1 MQFEFFYTNLSQGGA
16 SLQRI
21 IYNSKDAQYKSL
33 FGALPTNKKCTF
45 NIDIH
50 KSENPTGATL
60 CVRADDASDF
70 SSFPMIYTETHGDY
84 MRFSCD
90 VSFDT
95 PGLYFYR
102 FEFNCSEGIRFCGV
116 RNGEA
121 FVEDWLDEW
130 QLTVYDE
137 GFDTPNWAKNKV
149 MYQIFPDRFCRSNNY
164 MYNPA
169 KNEREIV
176 DNWCAT
182 PKNQGNDFFMGNIE
196 GIIERLPFIKEMGID
211 IIYLNPIFESPENHR
226 YSTANYLNID
236 PYLGTNEDFKRL
248 CHEAEKLNIKIIL
261 DGVFSHTG
269 ADSVYFNKY
278 GHYDSCGA
286 CQGEH
291 SPYYKWYNFNEH
303 GYECW
308 WGFEN
313 LPNVNETHPD
323 YMEFIT
329 GEQGVLNFWQNIG
342 ASGWRL
348 DVADELPDEFID
360 ALRHRVKSTD
370 PDALIIGEV
379 WEDATN
385 KFAYGIRR
393 RYLLGKQ
400 LDSVMNYPWRT
411 AIIEYIKTGNAQAF
425 KDTILSI
432 EENYPKPSI
441 DCLMNIISTHDTERI
456 INATGVLHRVERS
469 QAEHYQLSEEE
480 WQRGIEGAMAAIF
493 LLFSLPGI
501 ACIYYG
507 DEVGAE
513 GFSDPY
519 CRKGYPY
526 GRENTDILNM
536 VKTLSKLRK
545 SYPDAFSSL
554 INEFNISETALSF
567 RRGDLIF
574 VINMGEKDENV
585 KISGDFVIIFG
596 ENSGKIVNEVLTI
609 PKKTYSILVSK
620 SH

>member
-1 MQFEFFYTNLSQGGA
+1 M
-16 SLQRI
+16 QRI
-21 IYNSKDAQYKSL
+21 IYNSKDTEYKSH
-33 FGALPTNKKCTF
+33 FGALPTNKKCIF
-45 NIDIH
+45 NIDILTL
-50 KSENPTGATL
+50 ENPISATL
-60 CVRADDASDF
+60 CVRADDESGHL
-70 SSFPMIYTETHGDY
+70 SFPMSYTETIGDY
-84 MRFSCD
+84 MRFSCE

-95 PGLYFYR
+95 CGLYFYR
-102 FEFNCSEGIRFCGV
+102 FEFSYPEGIRFCGM
-116 RNGEA
+116 RNGA
-121 FVEDWLDEW
+121 AYIEDWLDEW

-137 GFDTPNWAKNKV
+137 NFHTPNWAKNKV
-149 MYQIFPDRFCRSNNY
+149 MYQIFPDRFCRSSNY

-176 DNWCAT
+176 DNWFTT
-182 PKNQGNDFFMGNIE
+182 PKNQGNDFFMGNLE
-196 GIIERLPFIKEMGID
+196 GIIERLPYIKEMGTD

-226 YSTANYLNID
+226 YSTGNYLNID
-236 PYLGTNEDFKRL
+236 PYLGTNEDFERL
-248 CHEAEKLNIKIIL
+248 CREADKMGIKVIL

-269 ADSVYFNKY
+269 ADSLYFNKY

-291 SPYYKWYNFNEH
+291 SPYYKWYNFNER

-323 YMEFIT
+323 YMNFIT
-329 GEQGVLNFWQNIG
+329 GEKGVLPYWQQKG

-360 ALRHRVKSTD
+360 ALRHRVKETD
-370 PDALIIGEV
+370 KDALIIGEV

-400 LDSVMNYPWRT
+400 LDSVMNYPWRS
-411 AIIEYIKTGNAQAF
+411 AIIDYIRSGNAQNFA
-425 KDTILSI
+425 DSILTI
-432 EENYPKPSI
+432 EENYPKPAI

-456 INATGVLHRVERS
+456 INATGVLRNVDRDE
-469 QAEHYQLSEEE
+469 AEHYLLSDEE
-480 WQRGIEGAMAAIF
+480 WQRGLQGAAASMF

-501 ACIYYG
+501 ACVYYG

-513 GFSDPY
+513 GFRDPY

-526 GRENTDILNM
+526 GRENTEIFNM
-536 VKTLSKLRK
+536 VKNLSALRK
-545 SYPDAFSSL
+545 EYPDAFSTL
-554 INEFNISETALSF
+554 INEFYVSNSALTY
-567 RRGDLIF
+567 RRGDLLF
-574 VINMGEKDENV
+574 AINMGEKDENV
-585 KISGDFVIIFG
+585 KISEEFVTIFG
-596 ENSGKIVNEVLTI
+596 LDTGEIVNEILTI
-609 PKKTYSILVSK
+609 PQKSYTILVRK
-620 SH
+620 SR

>member
-1 MQFEFFYTNLSQGGA
+1 M
-16 SLQRI
+16 QRI

-33 FGALPTNKKCTF
+33 FGALPTNKKCIF

-50 KSENPTGATL
+50 ISENPTGATL
-60 CVRADDASDF
+60 CVRADEKSEHL
-70 SSFPMIYTETHGDY
+70 SFPMEYTETTGEY
-84 MRFSCD
+84 MRFSCQ
-90 VSFDT
+90 VSFDSS
-95 PGLYFYR
+95 GLYFYR
-102 FEFNCSEGIRFCGV
+102 FEFSCPEGIRFCGV
-116 RNGEA
+116 RDGKA
-121 FVEDWLDEW
+121 YVEDWLDEW

-137 GFDTPNWAKNKV
+137 NFDTPDWAKNKV
-149 MYQIFPDRFCRSNNY
+149 MYQIFPDRFCRSSNY

-176 DNWCAT
+176 DNWFSL
-182 PKNQGNDFFMGNIE
+182 PKNQGNDFFMGNLE
-196 GIIERLPFIKEMGID
+196 GIIERLPYIKEMGTD

-226 YSTANYLNID
+226 YSTGNYLNID

-248 CHEAEKLNIKIIL
+248 CIEANKIGIKIIL

-269 ADSVYFNKY
+269 ADSLYFNKY
-278 GHYDSCGA
+278 GHFDSCGA

-291 SPYYKWYNFNEH
+291 SPYYKWYNFNER

-329 GEQGVLNFWQNIG
+329 GEHGVLHYWQQNG

-360 ALRHRVKSTD
+360 ALRYRVKKTD
-370 PDALIIGEV
+370 KDALIIGEV

-393 RYLLGKQ
+393 RYLLGRQ
-400 LDSVMNYPWRT
+400 LDSVMNYPWRN
-411 AIIEYIKTGNAQAF
+411 AIIDYIKSGNAQSFA
-425 KDTILSI
+425 DSILVI
-432 EENYPKPSI
+432 EENYPKPAI

-456 INATGVLHRVERS
+456 INATGVLHNVDRAT
-469 QAEHYQLSEEE
+469 AEHYVLSSEEWE
-480 WQRGIEGAMAAIF
+480 RGIEGAKFAIF

-501 ACIYYG
+501 ACVYYG

-513 GFSDPY
+513 GFRDPY

-526 GRENTDILNM
+526 GKENTQIFDM
-536 VKTLSKLRK
+536 VKSLSALRK
-545 SYPDAFSSL
+545 EYPDAFSTL
-554 INEFNISETALSF
+554 INSFHVSNGALAY
-567 RRGDLIF
+567 RRGDLLF
-574 VINMGEKDENV
+574 AINMGEKDENI
-585 KISGDFVIIFG
+585 KISEDFVIIFG
-596 ENSGKIVNEVLTI
+596 ANSGEIVNEILTI
-609 PKKTYSILVSK
+609 PKKSYIALVRK
-620 SH
+620 SR

>member
-1 MQFEFFYTNLSQGGA
+1 M
-16 SLQRI
+16 QRI
-21 IYNSKDAQYKSL
+21 IYNSKDTQYKSL

-50 KSENPTGATL
+50 SSENPKSATL
-60 CVRADDASDF
+60 CIRADDASDF
-70 SSFPMIYTETHGDY
+70 LSISMMHTETLGEY
-84 MRFSCD
+84 MRFSAD
-90 VSFDT
+90 VSLDM

-102 FEFNCSEGIRFCGV
+102 FEFLSPEGTRFCGV
-116 RNGEA
+116 RDGKA
-121 FVEDWLDEW
+121 LVEDWLDEW
-130 QLTVYDE
+130 QLTVFDE
-137 GFDTPNWAKNKV
+137 TFDTPEWAKNKV

-176 DNWCAT
+176 DNWFST

-196 GIIERLPFIKEMGID
+196 GIIERLPYIKEMGTD

-226 YSTANYLNID
+226 YSTGDYLNID

-248 CHEAEKLNIKIIL
+248 CDEADKVGIKIIL

-269 ADSVYFNKY
+269 ADSLYFNKY
-278 GHYDSCGA
+278 NHYDSIGA

-291 SPYYKWYNFNEH
+291 SPYYKWYNFNER

-323 YMEFIT
+323 YLEFIT
-329 GEQGVLNFWQNIG
+329 GTNGVLSFWQDKG

-360 ALRHRVKSTD
+360 ALRHRVKHKN

-385 KFAYGIRR
+385 KFAYGVRR

-411 AIIEYIKTGNAQAF
+411 AIIEYIKSGNAENFAES
-425 KDTILSI
+425 ILSI
-432 EENYPKPSI
+432 EENYPRPAI

-456 INATGVLHRVERS
+456 INATGVLHNVDRNE
-469 QAEHYQLSEEE
+469 ACYYQLSDEE
-480 WQRGIEGAMAAIF
+480 WSRGIAGAASAIF

-526 GRENTDILNM
+526 GRENNDLLSL
-536 VKTLSKLRK
+536 VKSLSRIRK
-545 SYPDAFSSL
+545 AYPDAFSLL
-554 INEFNISETALSF
+554 IDKFDISGSALCY

-574 VINMGEKDENV
+574 AINMGEKDENI
-585 KISGDFVIIFG
+585 KISGEFVTIFG
-596 ENSGKIVNEVLTI
+596 EKTGEIVKEMLTI
-609 PKKTYSILVSK
+609 PQKSYKILVQK
-620 SH
+620 IR

>member
-1 MQFEFFYTNLSQGGA
+1 ME
-16 SLQRI
+16 RI
-21 IYNSKDAQYKSL
+21 IYNSKETEYKSL
-33 FGALPTNKKCTF
+33 FGAIPTNKKCTF
-45 NIDIH
+45 NIDILAT
-50 KSENPTGATL
+50 ENPTEATM
-60 CVRADDASDF
+60 CVRADEHTDF
-70 SSFPMIYTETHGDY
+70 MSIPMERAGLRGDY
-84 MRFSCD
+84 VRFSAD
-90 VSFDT
+90 VSIKSA
-95 PGLYFYR
+95 GLYFYR
-102 FEFNCSEGIRFCGV
+102 FEFACPEGTRFCGE
-116 RNGEA
+116 RDGKA
-121 FVEDWLDEW
+121 FVEDWLSEW

-137 GFDTPNWAKNKV
+137 SFSTPHWAKNKV

-169 KNEREIV
+169 KNERQIV
-176 DNWCAT
+176 DDWYAT
-182 PKNQGNDFFMGNIE
+182 PKNQGKDFFMGNIE
-196 GIIERLPFIKEMGID
+196 GIIERLPYIKEMGAD

-226 YSTANYLNID
+226 YSTGNYLNID
-236 PYLGTNEDFKRL
+236 PYLGTNEDFVRL
-248 CHEAEKLNIKIIL
+248 CHEAKKLNIRIIL

-269 ADSVYFNKY
+269 ADSLYFNKY
-278 GHYDSCGA
+278 GHYESVGA
-286 CQGEH
+286 CQGEA
-291 SPYYKWYNFNEH
+291 SPYYNWYNFNER

-329 GEQGVLNFWQNIG
+329 GEQGVLPYWQSKG

-360 ALRHRVKSTD
+360 ALRNRVKKTD
-370 PDALIIGEV
+370 KDALIIGEV

-411 AIIEYIKTGNAQAF
+411 AVINYVKTGDAAGF
-425 KDTILSI
+425 SDAVFSI
-432 EENYPKPSI
+432 EENYPKPAI

-456 INATGVLHRVERS
+456 INATGAQRYVSRDEAGDYVLS
-469 QAEHYQLSEEE
+469 ADE
-480 WQRGIEGAMAAIF
+480 WSRGIEGAKAAMF

-501 ACIYYG
+501 ACVYYG

-526 GRENTDILNM
+526 SRENLEIFEL
-536 VKTLSKLRK
+536 VKELAELRK
-545 SYPDAFSSL
+545 KYPEDFSCL
-554 INEFNISETALSF
+554 IEKMDISGGALCYD
-567 RRGDLIF
+567 RGRLTF
-574 VINMGEKDENV
+574 VINMSDKEEIITKNEN
-585 KISGDFVIIFG
+585 SVIICNKNEIEF
-596 ENSGKIVNEVLTI
+596 VNGVLTI
-609 PKKTYSILVSK
+609 PKKSYAVLIRK
-620 SH
+620 SQ

>member
-1 MQFEFFYTNLSQGGA
+1 M
-16 SLQRI
+16 QRI

-50 KSENPTGATL
+50 ISENPTGAAL
-60 CVRADDASDF
+60 CVRADEKSGHL
-70 SSFPMIYTETHGDY
+70 SFPMEYTGTIGEY

-95 PGLYFYR
+95 SGLYFYR
-102 FEFNCSEGIRFCGV
+102 FEFSCPEGIRFCGV
-116 RNGEA
+116 RDGKA
-121 FVEDWLDEW
+121 LVEDWLDEW
-130 QLTVYDE
+130 QLTVYDHH
-137 GFDTPNWAKNKV
+137 FDTPDWAKSKV

-176 DNWCAT
+176 DNWFAT
-182 PKNQGNDFFMGNIE
+182 PKNQGNDFFMGNIR
-196 GIIERLPFIKEMGID
+196 GIIERLPFIKEMGVD

-226 YSTANYLNID
+226 YSTGNYLNID
-236 PYLGTNEDFKRL
+236 PYLGTNEDFEQL
-248 CHEAEKLNIKIIL
+248 CIEADKAGIKIIL

-269 ADSVYFNKY
+269 ADSLYFNKY
-278 GHYDSCGA
+278 GHYESIGA

-291 SPYYKWYNFNEH
+291 SPYYKWYNFNEL

-323 YMEFIT
+323 YMNFIT
-329 GEQGVLNFWQNIG
+329 GENGVLPYWQKKG

-360 ALRHRVKSTD
+360 ALRLRVKATD
-370 PDALIIGEV
+370 SDALIIGEV

-400 LDSVMNYPWRT
+400 LDSVMNYPWRS
-411 AIIEYIKTGNAQAF
+411 AIIDYIKSANAQSFAES
-425 KDTILSI
+425 ILNI
-432 EENYPKPSI
+432 EENYPKPAI

-456 INATGVLHRVERS
+456 INATGVLCSMDRAA
-469 QAEHYQLSEEE
+469 AEHYVLSDEE
-480 WQRGIEGAMAAIF
+480 WARGVEGAKAAIF

-513 GFSDPY
+513 GFRDPY

-526 GRENTDILNM
+526 GRENTEILQM
-536 VKTLSKLRK
+536 VKALSALRK
-545 SYPDAFSSL
+545 EYPDAFSLL
-554 INEFNISETALSF
+554 INEFNVSGSALLY
-567 RRGDLIF
+567 RRGDILF
-574 VINMGEKDENV
+574 AINMGENVENV
-585 KISGDFVIIFG
+585 KISEDFVTIFG
-596 ENSGKIVNEVLTI
+596 ENLDENVNELLTI
-609 PKKTYSILVSK
+609 PQKSYKVLVRK
-620 SH
+620 SR

>member
-1 MQFEFFYTNLSQGGA
+1 ME
-16 SLQRI
+16 RI
-21 IYNSKDAQYKSL
+21 IYNSKDREYKSC

-50 KSENPTGATL
+50 SSENPENVVL
-60 CVRADDASDF
+60 CMRADNRSDF
-70 SSFPMIYTETHGDY
+70 LTHRMNYIGKNGEY

-90 VSFDT
+90 ISFELA
-95 PGLYFYR
+95 GLYFYR
-102 FEFNCSEGIRFCGV
+102 FEFSTPCGV
-116 RNGEA
+116 RYCGERNGQAHIE
-121 FVEDWLDEW
+121 EWLPEW
-130 QLTVYDE
+130 QVTVYDE
-137 GFDTPNWAKNKV
+137 NFKTPLWAKNKV
-149 MYQIFPDRFCRSNNY
+149 MYQIFPDRFRRSNNY

-176 DNWCAT
+176 EDWFSA
-182 PKNQGNDFFMGNIE
+182 PKNQGRDFFMGNIE
-196 GIIERLPFIKEMGID
+196 GIIEKLPYIKELGAD

-226 YSTANYLNID
+226 YSTGNYLNID
-236 PYLGTNEDFKRL
+236 PYLGTNEDFERL
-248 CHEAEKLNIKIIL
+248 CKKAKEIGIKIIL

-269 ADSVYFNKY
+269 ADSLYFNKY
-278 GHYDSCGA
+278 GHYESVGA
-286 CQGEH
+286 YQGES
-291 SPYYKWYNFNEH
+291 SPFYNWYNFNER

-329 GEQGVLNFWQNIG
+329 GEEGVLPYWQKKG

-360 ALRHRVKSTD
+360 ALRYRVKKENE
-370 PDALIIGEV
+370 DALIIGEV

-393 RYLLGKQ
+393 RYLLGRQ

-411 AIIEYIKTGNAQAF
+411 AIINYVKTGDGASFCDAVL
-425 KDTILSI
+425 TI

-456 INATGVLHRVERS
+456 INATGTDRHISRIEAANYVMS
-469 QAEHYQLSEEE
+469 DEEIK
-480 WQRGIEGAMAAIF
+480 RGIDGAMASMF

-501 ACIYYG
+501 ACVYYG

-526 GRENTDILNM
+526 GKENFEILNW
-536 VKTLSKLRK
+536 VKELAALRK
-545 SYPDAFSSL
+545 EY
-554 INEFNISETALSF
+554 SEDFDCLVEKMEVLGGAVSF
-567 RRGDLIF
+567 ERGNLLF
-574 VINMGEKDENV
+574 AINMSDRDEIITKND
-585 KISGDFVIIFG
+585 DFVIIC
-596 ENSGKIVNEVLTI
+596 NKNEVKFMNKTLTI
-609 PKKTYSILVSK
+609 PKKSYGVLVRK
-620 SH
+620 SR

>member
-1 MQFEFFYTNLSQGGA
+1 M
-16 SLQRI
+16 QRI

-33 FGALPTNKKCTF
+33 FGALPTNKKCRF
-45 NIDIH
+45 NIDILA
-50 KSENPTGATL
+50 SENPIGATL
-60 CVRADDASDF
+60 CVRADEASEHA
-70 SSFPMIYTETHGDY
+70 SFPMEHTETHGEY
-84 MRFSCD
+84 MRFSAD
-90 VSFDT
+90 VSFDAA
-95 PGLYFYR
+95 GLYFYR
-102 FEFNCSEGIRFCGV
+102 FEFTCPEGIRFCGM
-116 RNGEA
+116 RDGKA
-121 FVEDWLDEW
+121 FVEDWLSEW

-137 GFDTPNWAKNKV
+137 SFDTPHWAKNKI

-176 DNWCAT
+176 DNWYAT

-196 GIIERLPFIKEMGID
+196 GIIEKLPYIKEMGTD

-226 YSTANYLNID
+226 YSTGNYLNID
-236 PYLGTNEDFKRL
+236 PYLGTNEDFERL
-248 CHEAEKLNIKIIL
+248 CIDADRLGIKIIL

-269 ADSVYFNKY
+269 ADSLYFNKY
-278 GHYDSCGA
+278 GHYDSVGA
-286 CQGEH
+286 CQGES
-291 SPYYKWYNFNEH
+291 SPYYKWYNFNER

-329 GEQGVLNFWQNIG
+329 GKDGVLPYWQKRG
-342 ASGWRL
+342 AAGWRL

-360 ALRHRVKSTD
+360 ALRYRVKDTD

-400 LDSVMNYPWRT
+400 LDSVMNYPWRA
-411 AIIEYIKTGNAQAF
+411 AIIDYIKSGNAQSFAES
-425 KDTILSI
+425 ILTI
-432 EENYPKPSI
+432 EENYPKPAI

-456 INATGVLHRVERS
+456 INATGVLHNVDRAA
-469 QAEHYQLSEEE
+469 AEHYTLSDEE
-480 WQRGIEGAMAAIF
+480 WARGIEGAKAAIF
-493 LLFSLPGI
+493 LLLSLPGI

-513 GFSDPY
+513 GFRDPY

-526 GRENTDILNM
+526 GSENTQILNM
-536 VKTLSKLRK
+536 VKALSSIRK
-545 SYPDAFSSL
+545 EYPHAFSSL
-554 INEFNISETALSF
+554 IKKFYLAESALVYE
-567 RRGDLIF
+567 RGDIIF
-574 VINMGEKDENV
+574 AINMGEKDENV
-585 KISGDFVIIFG
+585 KISGDFVTIFG
-596 ENSGKIVNEVLTI
+596 ENMAENMNEMLTI
-609 PKKTYSILVSK
+609 PKKSYSILVRK
-620 SH
+620 SR